1 MDISDNALDS
11 EYECISSS
19 ESLLDTDFS
28 EQSEDENQDSDATGP
43 WIGQPPTDDE
53 EPLDHPFVSPSD
65 SDSDLD
71 QEAAPVKTD
80 NPEDQR
86 VKEALDQ
93 SMVST
98 LSSSRSGSF
107 GRSSMSSSRPS
118 KDIRLSFPDPI
129 ASTTDD
135 IRRSYEELDAS
146 ATRRSR
152 SRRNSHEDQ
161 VPAEAAPE
169 SESITDLCVS
179 STQELSPRD
188 SIPSAI
194 LTATDL
200 FIVLYGFSIGD
211 KLDLVDRLLRSHSSG
226 SGLELVD
233 TIQVHPPCSQILA
246 IRELRS
252 PNQFRGIPP
261 RVVTIIDK
269 TQSLD
274 FRSISGLSYDKPS
287 LGIIFFPQRAF
298 SVVPDHTYYLP
309 LVASTSYTKDTPG
322 GIDSVR
328 SSAESNWKD
337 LGVSHDKLLFN
348 LPASPVVETETVME
362 YDPRMVSA
370 AFKKL
375 IPPLEPVKDHTT
387 LCVEH
392 SGRWGRFI
400 ARTYFSEP
408 LVMHIFFG
416 LMCALVGYIAT
427 GRTDIPVALVPAST
441 AILTLPPNA
450 GNPGSWA
457 ASDDGNSQPAISI
470 AVPTS
475 TVSSSILPAISSN
488 LGLTIF
494 NPPGSLSVVDSPPL
508 QAPQPSTPDSAS
520 SPSSSTPS
528 AEHRNKN
535 LNQDVISRPTN
546 NALVIS
552 HDSEPSALAPSS
564 ATPTPKPDIKHHVK
578 SSENSE
584 KGKGRETVEDVLHDL
599 SLQLASSVTSVSQAL
614 DMDFIRALAASFNRE
629 VSEIIAFL
637 DQFVRE
643 IKSQGINFFEDPK
656 NAMKKLKKKLTRGNR
671 QAKKNAK
678 TIVEVGERFF
688 GMVRSGLEAAA
699 AVTRETEQGEV
710 KKSGKST
717 RGARAKERAL
727 KMHKKVFKSEEWL
740 KHQRAIAER
749 RAGPVQAH

>member
-28 EQSEDENQDSDATGP
+28 EHSEDENQFTDYNHSYAASLSPQSSSSNLSFRDSDATGP
-43 WIGQPPTDDE
+43 WIGPPPTDDE

-65 SDSDLD
+65 SDDD
-71 QEAAPVKTD
+71 PAQEAAPAEGD
-80 NPEDQR
+80 NLEDQR

-98 LSSSRSGSF
+98 LSTSRSGSF
-107 GRSSMSSSRPS
+107 GRSSMTSSRPS

-152 SRRNSHEDQ
+152 SRRNSHDDQ
-161 VPAEAAPE
+161 VPAEVAPE

-194 LTATDL
+194 VTATDL

-211 KLDLVDRLLRSHSSG
+211 KLNLVDRLLRSHSTG
-226 SGLELVD
+226 SGLQLID
-233 TIQVHPPCSQILA
+233 TIRVHPPCSQVLA

-252 PNQFRGIPP
+252 SDKFSGIPP

-274 FRSISGLSYDKPS
+274 FRVGPFYLPSERPTLVFLQSISDLSYDTPS
-287 LGIIFFPQRAF
+287 LGVIFFPQRAF

-362 YDPRMVSA
+362 FEPRMVSA

-375 IPPLEPVKDHTT
+375 IPLLEPVKDQTT

-400 ARTYFSEP
+400 AKTYLSEP
-408 LVMHIFFG
+408 LVMQ
-416 LMCALVGYIAT
+416 
-427 GRTDIPVALVPAST
+427 
-441 AILTLPPNA
+441 ILYVNLPRFCL
-450 GNPGSWA
+450 
-457 ASDDGNSQPAISI
+457 
-470 AVPTS
+470 PTCS
-475 TVSSSILPAISSN
+475 PFTVS
-488 LGLTIF
+488 
-494 NPPGSLSVVDSPPL
+494 D
-508 QAPQPSTPDSAS
+508 
-520 SPSSSTPS
+520 
-528 AEHRNKN
+528 
-535 LNQDVISRPTN
+535 
-546 NALVIS
+546 
-552 HDSEPSALAPSS
+552 
-564 ATPTPKPDIKHHVK
+564 
-578 SSENSE
+578 
-584 KGKGRETVEDVLHDL
+584 
-599 SLQLASSVTSVSQAL
+599 
-614 DMDFIRALAASFNRE
+614 
-629 VSEIIAFL
+629 
-637 DQFVRE
+637 
-643 IKSQGINFFEDPK
+643 
-656 NAMKKLKKKLTRGNR
+656 
-671 QAKKNAK
+671 
-678 TIVEVGERFF
+678 
-688 GMVRSGLEAAA
+688 
-699 AVTRETEQGEV
+699 
-710 KKSGKST
+710 
-717 RGARAKERAL
+717 
-727 KMHKKVFKSEEWL
+727 
-740 KHQRAIAER
+740 
-749 RAGPVQAH
+749 